1 MHQKIKTILIF
12 CSLASIFVSCQEYN
26 KIMTKREK
34 KQHNTKFEAS
44 LNSFIDKLKLYVS
57 TETGEWTIK
66 GFIDVYKNI
75 FTISS
80 DTKIVSKI
88 LEIHLFPELLRF
100 ADETG
105 FNIVLAEKQNWY
117 PDLTFVHK
125 KNTDIKFALDL
136 KTTYRRND
144 NSAGF
149 TLGSFGGYFKERE
162 KSKNIQYPYNQY
174 TGHYCLGIIYTRVDF
189 DELSETEIFQ
199 VEELESEGE
208 KNPPIGERQITQV
221 ENLQSITS
229 VIKDFDFFVAPKWK
243 IASDGKGSGNTANI
257 GSVKKLD
264 DLKKGTGVFS
274 KLGEEWFDEYWM
286 NYEVAT
292 MLKARKSVPIT
303 NIWDFLEFKGRKDL
317 FNEVGNGAKK
327 RVTAKKKPKKPR
339 KKK

>member
-1 MHQKIKTILIF
+1 
-12 CSLASIFVSCQEYN
+12 
-26 KIMTKREK
+26 MTKKERVKYISE
-34 KQHNTKFEAS
+34 FEVA
-44 LNSFIDKLKLYVS
+44 LNSFIEELKQYVS

-66 GFIDVYKNI
+66 GFVDVYKNI

-80 DTKIVSKI
+80 DTKIISKI

-100 ADETG
+100 ADQAG

-125 KNTDIKFALDL
+125 VNSNIKFALDL

-149 TLGSFGGYFKERE
+149 TLGSFGAYFKERD
-162 KSKNIQYPYNQY
+162 KTKNIQFPYNQY
-174 TGHYCLGIIYTRVDF
+174 TGHYCLGVIYTRVDF

-199 VEELESEGE
+199 VEELDSEGE
-208 KNPPIGERQITQV
+208 NNTLIGQREVTQIKK
-221 ENLQSITS
+221 LQSITS

-257 GSVKKLD
+257 GSVKNLD

-274 KLGEEWFDEYWM
+274 KLGEKWFDEYWM
-286 NYEVAT
+286 NYGVAT
-292 MLKARKSVPIT
+292 MLKGGKSVSIT

-317 FNEVGNGAKK
+317 FDKVGNGAKK
-327 RVTAKKKPKKPR
+327 KVTPKTKNKK
-339 KKK
+339 